1 MKLFWRRLVNW
12 LAIVMGALTIGFCL
26 LLWRDDRRYEDFW
39 SCKNLSQSRAAVRA
53 GPAGVGQ
60 DRSTGTTSADNRVI
74 DDCMQKRGHSFNAS
88 SRAGQCANERDNL
101 CYSVL

>member
-12 LAIVMGALTIGFCL
+12 LAIVMGVLTLGFCV
-26 LLWRDDRRYEDFW
+26 LLWSDDRRYEDFW
-39 SCKNLSQSRAAVRA
+39 SCKNQSQVGTAVRA
-53 GPAGVGQ
+53 GPAGVAQ
-60 DRSTGTTSADNRVI
+60 DLSTSAGNLLI
-74 DDCMQKRGHSFNAS
+74 DDCMLKRGHSFNAS